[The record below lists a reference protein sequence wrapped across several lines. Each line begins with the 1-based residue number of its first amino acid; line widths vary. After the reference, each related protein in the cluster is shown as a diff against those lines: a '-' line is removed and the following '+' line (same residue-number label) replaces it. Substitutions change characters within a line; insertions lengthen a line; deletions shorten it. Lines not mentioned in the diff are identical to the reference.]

1 MNFRLPRIEL
11 TLKTLPTRP
20 LSKTIINHY
29 KRHDIFKCVHH
40 SHSHFEHRV
49 SVYHVLKSK
58 QCYPQGCI
66 YFNWRCRILNK
77 GKSCSRKFKHVG
89 KNCFNCKEF
98 YDEKEIYIPEL
109 VVNNEEYKKF
119 TRSLNNFE
127 YWLEDLR
134 GKEVTFS
141 GVINSI
147 KPSFFRKAGRQDHQL
162 SFDGFLLNFKDGY
175 INLDHFKDY
184 VYVKISSKMQ
194 HRYNFC
200 KGDKINFYAR
210 LNEQDGRIVLN
221 RVNRIDIDEKFNS
234 DTWTEGKAHLAK
246 RTGTIIPVQYEKC
259 LNCDKGSLLDIRKDS
274 KRHRM
279 LFCLEGI
286 KDPHYCSYTISK
298 LLLVDNCSKS
308 QMELGSLALNK
319 DLAYRR

>member
-1 MNFRLPRIEL
+1 M
-11 TLKTLPTRP
+11 
-20 LSKTIINHY
+20 
-29 KRHDIFKCVHH
+29 
-40 SHSHFEHRV
+40 
-49 SVYHVLKSK
+49 LKSK

-77 GKSCSRKFKHVG
+77 GKTCPRKFKHVG
-89 KNCFNCKEF
+89 RHCFNCKEF

-119 TRSLNNFE
+119 TSSLNNFE

-134 GKEVTFS
+134 GTEVTFS

-147 KPSFFRKAGRQDHQL
+147 KPSFFKKAGRQDHQL
-162 SFDGFLLNFKDGY
+162 SFDGFLLNVKDGY

-184 VYVKISSKMQ
+184 VYIKINSKMQ

-221 RVNRIDIDEKFNS
+221 KVNRIDIDEKCDS

-286 KDPHYCSYTISK
+286 KDPQYCSYTISK
-298 LLLVDNCSKS
+298 LLLLDSCTKVYK
-308 QMELGSLALNK
+308 ELGQLELNK
-319 DLAYRR
+319 K

>member
-1 MNFRLPRIEL
+1 M
-11 TLKTLPTRP
+11 KTLFTQP

-40 SHSHFEHRV
+40 SHTHFEHRV
-49 SVYHVLKSK
+49 SVHHVLKSK

-66 YFNWRCRILNK
+66 YFNWKCRILNK
-77 GKSCSRKFKHVG
+77 GKPCTRKFKHVG
-89 KNCFNCKEF
+89 RNCFNCKEF
-98 YDEKEIYIPEL
+98 YDEKEMYKPEL
-109 VVNNEEYKKF
+109 VVPKEEYQKF
-119 TRSLNNFE
+119 TRSLNTFE

-147 KPSFFRKAGRQDHQL
+147 KPSFFKKAGRRDRQL
-162 SFDGFLLNFKDGY
+162 SFDGFLLNFKEGY
-175 INLDHFKDY
+175 INLDHFEDY
-184 VYVKISSKMQ
+184 VYVKISSKLQ
-194 HRYNFC
+194 HRYSFC
-200 KGDKINFYAR
+200 KSDKINFHAR
-210 LNEQDGRIVLN
+210 LNEQDGRIVLS
-221 RVNRIDIDEKFNS
+221 RVNRTDIDEKVDS

-259 LNCDKGSLLDIRKDS
+259 LNCDKGSLLDISTDS

-286 KDPHYCSYTISK
+286 KDPQYCSYTISK
-298 LLLVDNCSKS
+298 LLLIDSCTKV
-308 QMELGSLALNK
+308 QQEVGQLEINK
-319 DLAYRR
+319 NADFRK